1 MGPTPHN
8 NKGVIMKTKFTKII
22 ASLIAAFGLGTLALA
37 PIAIPTPT
45 YAVDDI
51 CNLSTVPQS
60 VKDAYGCEKK
70 GSEADFSNAL
80 QGILNGIIGFLG
92 VVAVIVI
99 VIGGVMYMTSQGDP
113 GKTKKAKDTILYA
126 TIGLII
132 SVLSFIIINFVVNIV
147 NSQSGSADSS
157 SNNSSES
164 LIEK

>member
-1 MGPTPHN
+1 
-8 NKGVIMKTKFTKII
+8 MKTKFTKII
-22 ASLIAAFGLGTLALA
+22 ASLIAVFGLGTLALA
-37 PIAIPTPT
+37 PVALSTPT
-45 YAVDDI
+45 YAADEI
-51 CNLSTVPQS
+51 CSMDVPQS

-132 SVLSFIIINFVVNIV
+132 SVLAFAITNFVIINVIGGK
-147 NSQSGSADSS
+147 ST
-157 SNNSSES
+157 NSSEETS
-164 LIEK
+164 TEK